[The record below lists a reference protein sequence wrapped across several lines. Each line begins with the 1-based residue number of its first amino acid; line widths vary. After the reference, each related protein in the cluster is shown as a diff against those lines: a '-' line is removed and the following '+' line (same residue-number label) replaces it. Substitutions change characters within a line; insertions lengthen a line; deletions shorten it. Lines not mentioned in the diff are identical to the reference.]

1 VFGGTLWRGRDFLR
15 LWIGQTASSVGSAI
29 TSLALPTAAILV
41 LHAGPLEVGLLAAFQ
56 RLPFLFLT
64 LFAGAWLDRVRRRP
78 VMIVADV
85 ARGLVLAAIPLAAF
99 LGLLSMVELYV
110 VAVVLG
116 VFTVFFDIG
125 VLSFLPGLIGREQL
139 TEGYM
144 KLDTSFSIANLVGP
158 GLGGVLIQ
166 LISAPIALIGNAATY
181 LISAVMLIFIRRP
194 EPELGRSAPGAP
206 AASRIRDEIAEGLRW
221 VFGHPVLRSEL
232 LGITSAIFGL
242 VMVQPLVLVFAYRS
256 LHFSPSLLGAI
267 FTLEGVA
274 GLVGLW
280 ASARVVRLLG
290 VGRTMWLTQ
299 VVVGLGTLLMP
310 AAQFGQ
316 PIVVMGGALLVIGVA
331 ASIQDVNQVT
341 LRQSLTPDRL
351 QGRMNAIYRL
361 FYWGSM
367 PVASFLGGFLGDR
380 LGASAAIEIGGLI
393 ALGAAIVIALSA
405 LGRLPQRSI
414 ATVT

>member
-1 VFGGTLWRGRDFLR
+1 VFGGTLWRDRDFLR

-78 VMIVADV
+78 VMIAADV

-290 VGRTMWLTQ
+290 VGPTMWLTQ
-299 VVVGLGTLLMP
+299 VVVALGTLLMP
-310 AAQFGQ
+310 VAQFGQ
-316 PIVVMGGALLVIGVA
+316 PIVVMGGSLLVIGVA

-380 LGASAAIEIGGLI
+380 LGASTAIEIGGLI
-393 ALGAAIVIALSA
+393 ALGAAVVIALSA

-414 ATVT
+414 AAVT

>member
-1 VFGGTLWRGRDFLR
+1 MFGGTLWRDWDFIR
-15 LWIGQTASSVGSAI
+15 LWIGQTASSVGAAI

-78 VMIVADV
+78 VMIACDI
-85 ARGLVLAAIPLAAF
+85 ARGLVLAAIPIAAF
-99 LGLLSMVELYV
+99 WSFLSMAELYV
-110 VAVVLG
+110 VALVLG

-125 VLSFLPGLIGREQL
+125 VLSFLPGLIGRQQL

-166 LISAPIALIGNAATY
+166 AVSAPVALITNSATY
-181 LISAVMLIFIRRP
+181 LLSAAMLVFIRRP
-194 EPELGRSAPGAP
+194 EPALGRADANAPV
-206 AASRIRDEIAEGLRW
+206 SRIRDEIAEGLRW
-221 VFGHPVLRSEL
+221 VFGHAVLRSEL
-232 LGITSAIFGL
+232 LGITAAIFGL
-242 VMVQPLVLVFAYRS
+242 VMIQPVVLVFAYRD
-256 LHFSPSLLGAI
+256 LRFSPVTMGAI
-267 FTLEGVA
+267 LTVEGVS

-280 ASARVVRLLG
+280 ASARVVRLLSL
-290 VGRTMWLTQ
+290 GRTMWLTQ
-299 VVVGLGTLLMP
+299 VGVGLGTLLLP
-310 AAQFGQ
+310 LAQLGQ
-316 PIVVMGGALLVIGVA
+316 PVLVMASSLVVIGIF

-341 LRQSLTPDRL
+341 LRQTLTPDRL

-367 PVASFLGGFLGDR
+367 PVANLLGGFLGDR
-380 LGASAAIEIGGLI
+380 LGASAAITIGGLI
-393 ALGAAIVIALSA
+393 ALAAALAIAVSA

-414 ATVT
+414 AEVT

>member
-1 VFGGTLWRGRDFLR
+1 MFGGTLWRDRDFLR
-15 LWIGQTASSVGSAI
+15 LWIGQTASSVGAAI
-29 TSLALPTAAILV
+29 TSLALPTAAILA
-41 LHAGPLEVGLLAAFQ
+41 LHAGPFEVGLLAAFQ

-78 VMIVADV
+78 VMIAADV
-85 ARGLVLAAIPLAAF
+85 ARGLVLAAIPVAAF
-99 LGLLSMVELYV
+99 MSFLSMGELYV

-116 VFTVFFDIG
+116 IFTVFFDIG

-144 KLDTSFSIANLVGP
+144 KLDTSFSIANLIGP

-166 LISAPIALIGNAATY
+166 LVTAPVALVGNSATY
-181 LISAVMLIFIRRP
+181 LISAAMLLFIRRP
-194 EPELGRSAPGAP
+194 EPALGRAATDAP
-206 AASRIRDEIAEGLRW
+206 ASRIRDEIAEGLRW

-232 LGITSAIFGL
+232 LGMTSAIFGL

-280 ASARVVRLLG
+280 ASARVVRLLA

-299 VVVGLGTLLMP
+299 IVVAVGTLLLP
-310 AAQFGQ
+310 VAQFGQ
-316 PIVVMGGALLVIGVA
+316 SIVVMAGALVVIGVA

-380 LGASAAIEIGGLI
+380 LGASTAIEIGGLI
-393 ALGAAIVIALSA
+393 ALGAAVVIALSA
-405 LGRLPQRSI
+405 VGRLPQRSI
-414 ATVT
+414 AAVT

>member
-1 VFGGTLWRGRDFLR
+1 VFGGTLWRDRDFLR

-78 VMIVADV
+78 VMIAADV

-144 KLDTSFSIANLVGP
+144 KLDTSFSIANLIGP

-181 LISAVMLIFIRRP
+181 LISAMMLIFIRRP

-290 VGRTMWLTQ
+290 VGPTMWLTQ
-299 VVVGLGTLLMP
+299 VVVALGTLLMP
-310 AAQFGQ
+310 VAQFGQ
-316 PIVVMGGALLVIGVA
+316 PIVVMGGSLLVIGVA

-380 LGASAAIEIGGLI
+380 LGASTAIEIGGLI
-393 ALGAAIVIALSA
+393 ALGAAVVIALSA

-414 ATVT
+414 AAVT

>member
-1 VFGGTLWRGRDFLR
+1 MFGGTLWRDRDFLR

-78 VMIVADV
+78 VMIAADV

-181 LISAVMLIFIRRP
+181 LISAMMLIFIRRP

-290 VGRTMWLTQ
+290 VGPTMWLTQ
-299 VVVGLGTLLMP
+299 VVVALGTLLMP
-310 AAQFGQ
+310 VAQFGQ
-316 PIVVMGGALLVIGVA
+316 PIVVMGGSLLVIGVA

-380 LGASAAIEIGGLI
+380 LGASTAIEIGGLI
-393 ALGAAIVIALSA
+393 ALGAAVVIALSA

-414 ATVT
+414 AAVT

>member
-1 VFGGTLWRGRDFLR
+1 MFGGTLWRDRDFLR

-78 VMIVADV
+78 VMIAADV
-85 ARGLVLAAIPLAAF
+85 ARGLLLAAIPLAAF

-290 VGRTMWLTQ
+290 VGPTMWLTQ
-299 VVVGLGTLLMP
+299 VVVALGTLLMP
-310 AAQFGQ
+310 VAQFGQ
-316 PIVVMGGALLVIGVA
+316 PIVVMGGSLLVIGVA

-380 LGASAAIEIGGLI
+380 LGASTAIEIGGVI

-414 ATVT
+414 AAVT

>member
-1 VFGGTLWRGRDFLR
+1 VFGGTLWRDRDFLR

-78 VMIVADV
+78 VMIAADV
-85 ARGLVLAAIPLAAF
+85 ARGLVLAAIPVAAF

-166 LISAPIALIGNAATY
+166 LISAPLALIGNAATY
-181 LISAVMLIFIRRP
+181 LISALMLIFIRRP
-194 EPELGRSAPGAP
+194 EPELGRSALGAP

-290 VGRTMWLTQ
+290 VGPTMWLTQ
-299 VVVGLGTLLMP
+299 VVVALGTLLMP
-310 AAQFGQ
+310 VAQFGQ
-316 PIVVMGGALLVIGVA
+316 PIVVMGGSLLVIGVA

-380 LGASAAIEIGGLI
+380 LGASTAIEIGGVI

-414 ATVT
+414 AAVT

>member
-1 VFGGTLWRGRDFLR
+1 MFGGTLWRDRDFLR
-15 LWIGQTASSVGSAI
+15 LWIGQTASSVGTAI

-78 VMIVADV
+78 VMIAADI
-85 ARGLVLAAIPLAAF
+85 ARGLVLAAIPVAAF
-99 LGLLSMVELYV
+99 MGLLSMVELYI
-110 VAVVLG
+110 VALVLG

-125 VLSFLPGLIGREQL
+125 VLSFLPGLIG
-139 TEGYM
+139 
-144 KLDTSFSIANLVGP
+144 P
-158 GLGGVLIQ
+158 GIGGVLIQ
-166 LISAPIALIGNAATY
+166 LVTAPVALVGNSATY

-194 EPELGRSAPGAP
+194 EPELGRAGTDAPVT
-206 AASRIRDEIAEGLRW
+206 RIRDEIAEGLQW

-242 VMVQPLVLVFAYRS
+242 VMVQPLLLVFAYRS
-256 LHFSPSLLGAI
+256 LHFSPSLMGAI

-274 GLVGLW
+274 GLAGLW
-280 ASARVVRLLG
+280 ASARVVRLLA
-290 VGRTMWLTQ
+290 VGRTMWVTQ
-299 VVVGLGTLLMP
+299 IVVAVGTLLIP

-316 PIVVMGGALLVIGVA
+316 PIAVMAATLVVIGIA

-380 LGASAAIEIGGLI
+380 LGASTAIEIGGFI

-414 ATVT
+414 AAVT

>member
-1 VFGGTLWRGRDFLR
+1 M
-15 LWIGQTASSVGSAI
+15 
-29 TSLALPTAAILV
+29 PTAAILV
-41 LHAGPLEVGLLAAFQ
+41 LHAGPFEVGLLAGFQ

-64 LFAGAWLDRVRRRP
+64 LFAGAWLDRIRRRP
-78 VMIVADV
+78 VMIAADV

-99 LGLLSMVELYV
+99 FGLLSMVELYI

-166 LISAPIALIGNAATY
+166 LVSAPVALVGNSATY
-181 LISAVMLIFIRRP
+181 LISAVTLMFIRKP

-221 VFGHPVLRSEL
+221 VFGHRVLRSEL
-232 LGITSAIFGL
+232 LGMTSAIFGL

-274 GLVGLW
+274 GLIGLW

-299 VVVGLGTLLMP
+299 VVVALGTLLMP
-310 AAQFGQ
+310 VAQFGQ

-380 LGASAAIEIGGLI
+380 LGASPAIEIGGLI
-393 ALGAAIVIALSA
+393 ALGAAVVIALSA
-405 LGRLPQRSI
+405 LGRLQQRSI
-414 ATVT
+414 AAVT

>member
-1 VFGGTLWRGRDFLR
+1 MFGGTLWRDRDFLR

-414 ATVT
+414 AAVT

>member
-1 VFGGTLWRGRDFLR
+1 M
-15 LWIGQTASSVGSAI
+15 
-29 TSLALPTAAILV
+29 

-78 VMIVADV
+78 VMIAADL

-99 LGLLSMVELYV
+99 LGLLSMIELYV

-144 KLDTSFSIANLVGP
+144 KLDTSFSIANLIGP

-206 AASRIRDEIAEGLRW
+206 AVSRIRDEIAEGLRW

-274 GLVGLW
+274 GLAGLW
-280 ASARVVRLLG
+280 ASARVVRLLA

-299 VVVGLGTLLMP
+299 IVVALGTLLIP
-310 AAQFGQ
+310 VAQFGQ
-316 PIVVMGGALLVIGVA
+316 PVVVMGGALLVIGVA

-380 LGASAAIEIGGLI
+380 LGASTAIEIGGLI

-414 ATVT
+414 AAVT

>member
-1 VFGGTLWRGRDFLR
+1 MFGGTLWRDRDFLR

-78 VMIVADV
+78 VMIAADV

-110 VAVVLG
+110 VAIVLG

-125 VLSFLPGLIGREQL
+125 VLSFLPGLVGREQL

-280 ASARVVRLLG
+280 ASARVVRLVG

-299 VVVGLGTLLMP
+299 VVVALGTLLMP
-310 AAQFGQ
+310 VAQFGQ
-316 PIVVMGGALLVIGVA
+316 PILVMGGALLVIGVA

-380 LGASAAIEIGGLI
+380 LGASTAIEIGGLI

-414 ATVT
+414 AAVT